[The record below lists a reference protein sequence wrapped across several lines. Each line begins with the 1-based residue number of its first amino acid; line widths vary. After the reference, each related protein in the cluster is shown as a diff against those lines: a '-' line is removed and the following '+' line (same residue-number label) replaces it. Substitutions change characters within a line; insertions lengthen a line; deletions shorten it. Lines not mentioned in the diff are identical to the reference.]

1 MLLFG
6 VCLYS
11 SKEKPNNASVKVQYR
26 GNWFYIRDNDMQSKY
41 TLMLLN
47 QISALQIFPV
57 PTVDANAVINAE
69 NCEISPSCS
78 DLLKIIL
85 KAKGSDLN

>member
-1 MLLFG
+1 
-6 VCLYS
+6 
-11 SKEKPNNASVKVQYR
+11 
-26 GNWFYIRDNDMQSKY
+26 MQSKY

-85 KAKGSDLN
+85 KAKGSDLNWIKPSWKDKKTWVPINKINNG